1 MNGGL
6 RAAVLVVA
14 VAAVGAVGTLV
25 VAWSMGMGGSE
36 IVHLLALIAPAAVA
50 TVVVAL
56 LARRILARASLR
68 QRFLATALIAAA
80 VAIANIAAL
89 TMAMTVSSHDA
100 TLVAVLLLYS
110 VAAGIAAALV
120 LARSSTQAV
129 ERLGSAA
136 ERMGEGDL
144 DARAGELDAGPE
156 LGELA
161 ATLDVMAGRLQ
172 ASQAREREAESMRR
186 DLITTVS
193 HDLRTPLA
201 SLRAMVEAVD
211 EGVVD
216 DPPSLRRYTA
226 EMRRSVHQLSDL
238 VDDLFEL
245 TQLDAGAIE
254 AETERM
260 PVRDVIADALAAV
273 EVNAERKGVTVAS
286 TTDGIGDASCSPRM
300 VRVLQNLL
308 VNAVRHTPS
317 DGTVH
322 VDARRDGQALALVVR
337 DTGEGIS
344 SDDLPHVFEPFYRV
358 DPARAGAGAGLGLAL
373 ARRIVEALGGTIA
386 AESTPGRGTAFEI
399 VMPAGAAPRR

>member
-1 MNGGL
+1 MNASL

-14 VAAVGAVGTLV
+14 VAAVGALGTSA

-36 IVHLLALIAPAAVA
+36 IMHLLALIAPAAAA

-56 LARRILARASLR
+56 LARRVLSRASLR
-68 QRFLATALIAAA
+68 QRFVATALIAAA

-89 TMAMTVSSHDA
+89 TMAMTVSRHDA
-100 TLVAVLLLYS
+100 TLVGVLLLYS

-120 LARSSTQAV
+120 LARSSAEAV
-129 ERLGSAA
+129 ERLGKAA

-144 DARAGELDAGPE
+144 DARAGEIDAGPE
-156 LGELA
+156 LDDLA
-161 ATLDVMAGRLQ
+161 ATLDLMAVRLQ
-172 ASQAREREAESMRR
+172 TAQAREREAESMRR
-186 DLITTVS
+186 ALITTVS

-201 SLRAMVEAVD
+201 SMRAMVEAVD

-254 AETERM
+254 VETERIL
-260 PVRDVIADALAAV
+260 VRDAIADAIATV
-273 EVNAERKGVTVAS
+273 EASAERKRVTLTSAA
-286 TTDGIGDASCSPRM
+286 DGIEDTECSPRI

-317 DGTVH
+317 DGTVR
-322 VDARRDGQALALVVR
+322 VDARRSGSSLQVVVR
-337 DTGEGIS
+337 DTGVGIAAE
-344 SDDLPHVFEPFYRV
+344 DLPFVFDPFFRA

-373 ARRIVEALGGTIA
+373 ARRIVEALGGRIE
-386 AESTPGRGTAFEI
+386 AESRPGEGTAFA
-399 VMPAGAAPRR
+399 VVVPLA